1 MSGTFFEMFIACE
14 IIKSRYNA
22 GKNPPIYFYR
32 DKVQN
37 EIDLRSNKLVFCI
50 LEKSKKSTKPRRD
63 AMKYLMAESGI
74 ALGPGVVV
82 CCSNKY
88 LLLDKR
94 TAIVP

>member
-1 MSGTFFEMFIACE
+1 MSGTFFEMFITCE

-37 EIDLRSNKLVFCI
+37 EIDLRVEQVGVLYPREI
-50 LEKSKKSTKPRRD
+50 KKSTKPRRD